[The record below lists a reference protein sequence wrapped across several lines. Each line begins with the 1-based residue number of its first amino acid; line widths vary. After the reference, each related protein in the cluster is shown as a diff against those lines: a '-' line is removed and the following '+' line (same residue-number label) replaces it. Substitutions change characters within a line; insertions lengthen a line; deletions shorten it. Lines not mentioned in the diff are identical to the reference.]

1 MSLKT
6 ICLFNNNHFK
16 IKIMFYGKR
25 IKKLEQTVAQLKGEL
40 AEAQVEVA
48 KAKGL
53 VSMLTK
59 ESLVTNFDTDEYIS
73 LMAEQDGGREKVDE
87 ILKMKEAYEKKLRKF
102 IRTVTSKKKMVAK
115 VVNDGKDKPE
125 ATK

>member
-1 MSLKT
+1 
-6 ICLFNNNHFK
+6 
-16 IKIMFYGKR
+16 MFYGKR

-48 KAKGL
+48 KTKGL

-59 ESLVTNFDTDEYIS
+59 ESLVTNFDTDEYIA

-102 IRTVTSKKKMVAK
+102 VRSVTSKKKMVAK
-115 VVNDGKDKPE
+115 VVNDGKDKP

>member
-1 MSLKT
+1 
-6 ICLFNNNHFK
+6 
-16 IKIMFYGKR
+16 MFYGKR

-48 KAKGL
+48 KTKGL

-59 ESLVTNFDTDEYIS
+59 ESLVTNFDTDEYIA

-102 IRTVTSKKKMVAK
+102 VRSVTSKKKMVAK
-115 VVNDGKDKPE
+115 VVNDSKDKP

>member
-1 MSLKT
+1 
-6 ICLFNNNHFK
+6 
-16 IKIMFYGKR
+16 MFYGKR
-25 IKKLEQTVAQLKGEL
+25 IKMLEQTVAQLKGEL

-48 KAKGL
+48 KQKGL

-59 ESLVTNFDTDEYIS
+59 ESLVTNFDTDEYIV

-87 ILKMKEAYEKKLRKF
+87 ILKMKEAYEKKLRRF
-102 IRTVTSKKKMVAK
+102 IRSVTSKKKMVTK

>member
-1 MSLKT
+1 
-6 ICLFNNNHFK
+6 
-16 IKIMFYGKR
+16 MFYGKR

-40 AEAQVEVA
+40 AEAQVEAQVEVA
-48 KAKGL
+48 RLKGL

-59 ESLVTNFDTDEYIS
+59 ESLVTNFDTDEYID

-87 ILKMKEAYEKKLRKF
+87 ILKMKEAYEKKLRRF
-102 IRTVTSKKKMVAK
+102 IRSVTSKKKMVTK
-115 VVNDGKDKPE
+115 VVNDGKDKP

>member
-1 MSLKT
+1 
-6 ICLFNNNHFK
+6 
-16 IKIMFYGKR
+16 MFYGKR
-25 IKKLEQTVAQLKGEL
+25 IKMLEQTVAQLKGEL

-48 KAKGL
+48 RQKGL

-59 ESLVTNFDTDEYIS
+59 ESLVTNFDTDEYIA

-87 ILKMKEAYEKKLRKF
+87 ILKMKEAYEKKLRRF
-102 IRTVTSKKKMVAK
+102 IRSVTSKKKMVTK

>member
-1 MSLKT
+1 
-6 ICLFNNNHFK
+6 
-16 IKIMFYGKR
+16 MFYGKR
-25 IKKLEQTVAQLKGEL
+25 IKMLEQAVAQLKGEL

-48 KAKGL
+48 RVKGL

-59 ESLVTNFDTDEYIS
+59 ESLVANFDTDEYIA
-73 LMAEQDGGREKVDE
+73 LMTEQDGGREKVDE
-87 ILKMKEAYEKKLRKF
+87 ILKMKEAYEKKLRRF
-102 IRTVTSKKKMVAK
+102 IRSVTSKKKMVTK

>member
-1 MSLKT
+1 
-6 ICLFNNNHFK
+6 
-16 IKIMFYGKR
+16 MFYGKR
-25 IKKLEQTVAQLKGEL
+25 IKMLEQTVARLKGEL

-48 KAKGL
+48 RQKGL

-59 ESLVTNFDTDEYIS
+59 ESLVTNFDTDEYIA

-87 ILKMKEAYEKKLRKF
+87 ILKMKEAYEKKLRRF
-102 IRTVTSKKKMVAK
+102 IRSVTSKKKMVTK

>member
-1 MSLKT
+1 
-6 ICLFNNNHFK
+6 
-16 IKIMFYGKR
+16 MFFGKR
-25 IKKLEQTVAQLKGEL
+25 IKMLEQTVAQLKGEL

-48 KAKGL
+48 RQKGL

-59 ESLVTNFDTDEYIS
+59 ESLVTNFDTDEYID
-73 LMAEQDGGREKVDE
+73 LMTEQDGGREKVDE
-87 ILKMKEAYEKKLRKF
+87 ILKMKEAYEKKLRRF
-102 IRTVTSKKKMVAK
+102 IRSVTSKKKMVTK

>member
-1 MSLKT
+1 
-6 ICLFNNNHFK
+6 
-16 IKIMFYGKR
+16 MFFGKR

-59 ESLVTNFDTDEYIS
+59 ESLVTNFDTDEYIA

-102 IRTVTSKKKMVAK
+102 VRSVTSKKKMVAK
-115 VVNDGKDKPE
+115 VVNDGKDKP

>member
-1 MSLKT
+1 
-6 ICLFNNNHFK
+6 
-16 IKIMFYGKR
+16 MFFGKR
-25 IKKLEQTVAQLKGEL
+25 IKMLEQTVAQLKGEL

-48 KAKGL
+48 RQKGL
-53 VSMLTK
+53 VSMLSK
-59 ESLVTNFDTDEYIS
+59 ESLVTNFDTDEYIA

-87 ILKMKEAYEKKLRKF
+87 IQKMKEAYEKKLRKF
-102 IRTVTSKKKMVAK
+102 IRSVTSKKKMVK

>member
-1 MSLKT
+1 
-6 ICLFNNNHFK
+6 
-16 IKIMFYGKR
+16 MFYGKR

-48 KAKGL
+48 RLKGL

-59 ESLVTNFDTDEYIS
+59 ESLVTNFETDEYIALMA

-87 ILKMKEAYEKKLRKF
+87 ILKMKEAYEKKLGKF
-102 IRTVTSKKKMVAK
+102 VRSVTSKKKMVAK
-115 VVNDGKDKPE
+115 VVNDGKDKP

>member
-1 MSLKT
+1 
-6 ICLFNNNHFK
+6 
-16 IKIMFYGKR
+16 MFYGKR

-59 ESLVTNFDTDEYIS
+59 ESLVTNFDTDEYIA

-87 ILKMKEAYEKKLRKF
+87 ILKMKEAYEKKLRRF
-102 IRTVTSKKKMVAK
+102 VRSVTSKKKMVAK
-115 VVNDGKDKPE
+115 VVNDGKDKP

>member
-1 MSLKT
+1 
-6 ICLFNNNHFK
+6 
-16 IKIMFYGKR
+16 MFYGKR

-59 ESLVTNFDTDEYIS
+59 ESLVTNFDTDEYIA

-102 IRTVTSKKKMVAK
+102 VRSVTSKKKMVAK
-115 VVNDGKDKPE
+115 VVNDGKDKP

>member
-1 MSLKT
+1 
-6 ICLFNNNHFK
+6 
-16 IKIMFYGKR
+16 MFYGKR
-25 IKKLEQTVAQLKGEL
+25 IKMLEQTVAQLKGEL

-48 KAKGL
+48 RQKGL

-59 ESLVTNFDTDEYIS
+59 ESLVTNFDTDEYIA

-102 IRTVTSKKKMVAK
+102 IRSVTSKKNIITKIVY
-115 VVNDGKDKPE
+115 DGKGKPE